1 MFKMPENTAT
11 IYMYSMK
18 LEAVYPLFS
27 TNAILSA
34 TLLTARSAGIDAVG
48 GARSAPAQKA

>member
-1 MFKMPENTAT
+1 MPENTAT

-18 LEAVYPLFS
+18 LEAVYTLFS
-27 TNAILSA
+27 TNAIPSA

-48 GARSAPAQKA
+48 GARSGPAQKA

>member
-1 MFKMPENTAT
+1 MFKMPENAAT